1 MGKHNGD
8 ALMALFRV
16 PIKGTTDTA
25 NAMSALLDTTVVSE
39 KMDSGLSVCV
49 GITAGIVVACN
60 LDSSNRMSYF
70 VIGDTVNLLA
80 RLESITRLY
89 NVSNIASEGSRDDAP
104 NFACRE
110 LDIVCFA
117 GKSQSVRIFELLG
130 FRGELNSAKI

>member
-1 MGKHNGD
+1 
-8 ALMALFRV
+8 
-16 PIKGTTDTA
+16 
-25 NAMSALLDTTVVSE
+25 MSALLDVTAGSE

-49 GITAGIVVACN
+49 GITTGIVVACN

-89 NVSNIASEGSRDDAP
+89 NVSNIVSEVSRDDAP

-110 LDIVCFA
+110 LDIVCIA

-130 FRGELNSAKI
+130 FRGELSSAKI

>member
-1 MGKHNGD
+1 
-8 ALMALFRV
+8 
-16 PIKGTTDTA
+16 
-25 NAMSALLDTTVVSE
+25 MSALLDITVGSE

-49 GITAGIVVACN
+49 GITTGIVVACN

-89 NVSNIASEGSRDDAP
+89 NVSNIVSEVSRDDAS

-110 LDIVCFA
+110 LDIVCVA

-130 FRGELNSAKI
+130 FRGELSSAKI